1 MDHHLNVLFSRCW
14 QREIYCDLLNW
25 TVKQGWDEAGMDV
38 VYLSDCISD
47 SAYFPI
53 RSQLAQMCGQLLA
66 NAVKC

>member
-1 MDHHLNVLFSRCW
+1 MDHHLNVLFSRYW

-25 TVKQGWDEAGMDV
+25 TVQQSWDEAGMDV

-53 RSQLAQMCGQLLA
+53 RSQLAQMCGRLLA